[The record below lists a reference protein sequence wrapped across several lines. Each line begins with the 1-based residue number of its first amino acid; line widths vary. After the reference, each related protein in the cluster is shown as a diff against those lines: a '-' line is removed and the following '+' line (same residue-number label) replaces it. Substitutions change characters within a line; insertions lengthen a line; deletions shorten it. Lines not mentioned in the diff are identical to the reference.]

1 MPLGV
6 QEKCNR
12 KSTSMDASH
21 KEHGRHCQYPVM
33 KLSNA
38 ISYSELFYKH
48 LTYLACHI
56 LYSIYRLC
64 KKHDVQGHPTGSQ
77 MRGTFGEYCTRGMR
91 TIRRCSFLS
100 CSPATLPLICCIH
113 HLHQQPSRPAPGL
126 LRSLLC
132 LESHWTYEAVPHFDV
147 NGIALVVSRCI
158 LLCSQLV
165 VRPNWTRSDHRVPVV
180 PHEAVPEVSKK

>member
-56 LYSIYRLC
+56 LYRIYRLC

-165 VRPNWTRSDHRVPVV
+165 VRPNWTRSDHRV
-180 PHEAVPEVSKK
+180 